1 MTYIHLVGSGIGPG
15 PGRGVGSVS
24 SLKKA
29 LKAVAQLPV
38 KAVNGVLNFFC
49 AAFLDG
55 YAYPKEA

>member
-1 MTYIHLVGSGIGPG
+1 MYIMLVRGWPR

-38 KAVNGVLNFFC
+38 KLINGALNFLC
-49 AAFLDG
+49 DAFLEG
-55 YAYPKEA
+55 AAYPEEA